1 MAIERDCGADVW
13 HLTVGEQRTESGNEK
28 QEDVEPPPNRSS
40 SVKLDLRGLKR
51 SKILSSK
58 LDFN

>member
-40 SVKLDLRGLKR
+40 SVKLDLRGLK
-51 SKILSSK
+51 
-58 LDFN
+58 